1 MKIYGLNELYKKFY
15 NETEGD
21 EKTRGDLAAD
31 RALETYNKQRERIE
45 NFTFSIKLDGD
56 PRIDTLPSSGRT
68 KKYFY
73 SAFGHDDEGNDF
85 LIVFHTLF
93 DGYSKDIDW
102 EDAHV
107 STYPNLIEIPKFV
120 LIK

>member
-1 MKIYGLNELYKKFY
+1 MKIYRLNDFYRKFY

-21 EKTRGDLAAD
+21 ENIKGDIAAA
-31 RALETYNKQRERIE
+31 RALKAYREQGEELET
-45 NFTFSIKLDGD
+45 FTFQIKLAGE
-56 PRIDTLPSSGRT
+56 PRIDTSPSSGKI

-73 SAFGHDDEGNDF
+73 SAFGYDDEGNDF
-85 LIVFHTLF
+85 LIIFHTLF

-102 EDAHV
+102 DDAHV

-120 LIK
+120 IIK

>member
-15 NETEGD
+15 NEVEGD
-21 EKTRGDLAAD
+21 EKTRGDTAAD
-31 RALETYNKQRERIE
+31 RALETYNKQREEIE
-45 NFTFSIKLDGD
+45 NFTFSIKLDGE
-56 PRIDTLPSSGRT
+56 PRIDTLPSSGKN

-73 SAFGHDDEGNDF
+73 SAFGHDDEDNGF
-85 LIVFHTLF
+85 IIIFHTLF

-102 EDAHV
+102 EDTYV